1 MALPKPVSSLQEQT
15 PDELV
20 SRAQKG
26 DDRAF
31 AELVR
36 RYRRRIY
43 ALGLHMTGRASDADD
58 ITQDAFLRAYD
69 KLDTFQGKSQFF
81 TWLYR
86 IALYRALNIRR
97 SRQRRRAVD
106 IDDVRI
112 EAAVSVDAHSSP
124 LHLAEMKQEYAHLLE
139 AFDRLSP
146 TLSTTVA
153 LTTLQG
159 LSHKEAAV
167 VLDTT
172 EGTIAW
178 RVHEARRKLREDMQL
193 NSEGAVPRSRRG
205 SGRYKKLAPGVHV
218 EIDELLSTG

>member
-1 MALPKPVSSLQEQT
+1 MDSPTPETAYSQKT

-20 SRAQKG
+20 SLAQEG
-26 DDRAF
+26 SDRAF

-36 RYRRRIY
+36 RYRGRIY

-58 ITQDAFLRAYD
+58 ITQDAFLRAYS

-97 SRQRRRAVD
+97 SRKRRRSVD
-106 IDDVRI
+106 IDDVRV
-112 EAAVSVDAHSSP
+112 EAAVSVDGLNP
-124 LHLAEMKQEYAHLLE
+124 LHIAEMRQEYAQLLD

-159 LSHKEAAV
+159 LSHREAAV
-167 VLDTT
+167 VLDTS

-178 RVHEARRKLREDMQL
+178 RVHEARKRLREDMKL
-193 NSEGAVPRSRRG
+193 SAAGVEPRPRRG
-205 SGRYKKLAPGVHV
+205 SGRYKKLESGVLV
-218 EIDELLSTG
+218 EIDRLLSAG